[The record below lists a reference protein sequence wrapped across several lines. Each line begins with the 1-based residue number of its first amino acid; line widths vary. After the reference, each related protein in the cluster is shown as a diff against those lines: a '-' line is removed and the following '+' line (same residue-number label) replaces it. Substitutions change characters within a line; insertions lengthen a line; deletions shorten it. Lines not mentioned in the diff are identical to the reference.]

1 MAIQRVALLGSERSL
16 PANAS
21 QVGIPNPHD
30 LGPLVENGVCAAGE
44 PVHQEP
50 SDGQMRKEFFDIG
63 TAVWIAQR

>member
-1 MAIQRVALLGSERSL
+1 MYGSAFEL
-16 PANAS
+16 IEFFLS
-21 QVGIPNPHD
+21 QIPNPHD